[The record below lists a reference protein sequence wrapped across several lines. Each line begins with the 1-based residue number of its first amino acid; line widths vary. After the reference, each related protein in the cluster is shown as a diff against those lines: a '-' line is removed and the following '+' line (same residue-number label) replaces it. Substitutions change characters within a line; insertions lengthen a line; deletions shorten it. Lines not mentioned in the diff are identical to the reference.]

1 MSNEY
6 IGMIFSILG
15 MIITVVSFQVK
26 NKKPLLLLQTI
37 GSSLYL
43 LSYVFN
49 GSGIGIVLNIIYL
62 LRNFLYMYLDGK
74 RGKIIYISCISLFAV
89 FITSY
94 SIYIAT
100 AGDGL
105 IENIWSF
112 VPVAASLFG
121 TIAAAQNDVNKYRMW
136 KYGDS
141 WCWLLFN
148 AHVGIGAIGGVI
160 GEVFNQISLTVAIIR
175 FRKKSSEEI
184 IE

>member
-43 LSYVFN
+43 ISYVFN
-49 GSGIGIVLNIIYL
+49 GSGIGIALNIIYL
-62 LRNFLYMYLDGK
+62 FRNFLYMYLDGK
-74 RGKIIYISCISLFAV
+74 KGKVIYISCAILFAV
-89 FITSY
+89 FITTY
-94 SIYIAT
+94 SIYAAT
-100 AGDGL
+100 SGDGL
-105 IENIWSF
+105 VENIWSF

-121 TIAAAQNDVNKYRMW
+121 TIAATQDNVNMYRMW

-160 GEVFNQISLTVAIIR
+160 GEVFNQISLTVGIIR
-175 FRKKSSEEI
+175 FRKKSPGENE
-184 IE
+184 